1 MYARKICFSPKNG
14 AVSVNKIQS
23 YFLVSFGSFIIRAST
38 FQVPGADL
46 DPRAEMGPAWAG
58 ITFGMACLGFN
69 CAQMASG
76 GAESDFGLWG

>member
-1 MYARKICFSPKNG
+1 MLYDAVHSILSSDNTLYARKICFSPKNG

-38 FQVPGADL
+38 FQLPGADL

-58 ITFGMACLGFN
+58 ITF
-69 CAQMASG
+69 
-76 GAESDFGLWG
+76 